1 MDNKKK
7 QVSSADQNNNVK
19 KKILFIIWSFTFGG
33 GAEKILA
40 NLVNKM
46 DLDKY
51 DIDIIEYWH
60 VNTQTE
66 KVNDR
71 INVLEP
77 IVDSTKASKFE
88 KLFKKI
94 LLEHFPNVLRKKY
107 IKKEYDYEIA
117 FNYMIPTFLL
127 SKTCKT
133 ISWMHGDIY
142 ELNENKRNKKLQR
155 KSLKCVNKIVAISEN
170 TYNSIIDVFPEFKDK
185 TCIINNSFDI
195 KTLEEKSNEK
205 IDLKKTKFTML
216 FAGRL
221 DENKNPLFLI
231 NVAKILKQRNIDFEL
246 WMIGIGDLKEKVEKK
261 IEEYNLKENVKILG
275 YQRNPYPY
283 FKMTDIV
290 LLSSKSEGFPTVLA
304 ESLIFGKPFVTTQVG
319 GTLELSCGGKC
330 GFVTND
336 IEEYA
341 ENIITLIT
349 NKKIYTDMSKNG
361 KISIKKFTPEYQ
373 LEKLDKLL
381 KEIEDKKI

>member
-1 MDNKKK
+1 MRCDNKKLQTK
-7 QVSSADQNNNVK
+7 EIKNAK
-19 KKILFIIWSFTFGG
+19 KKILFIIWSFTYGG

-66 KVNDR
+66 KVDDR
-71 INVLEP
+71 INILKP
-77 IVDSTKASKFE
+77 IVDATKASKFE
-88 KLFKKI
+88 KLSKKI
-94 LLEHFPNVLRKKY
+94 LLEHFPNVLRNKY
-107 IKKEYDYEIA
+107 INKEYDYEIA

-127 SKTCKT
+127 SKKCKT

-142 ELNENKRNKKLQR
+142 DLKENKKNRKLQKR
-155 KSLKCVNKIVAISEN
+155 SLRHVNKIVAISEN

-185 TCIINNSFDI
+185 TCVINNSFDI
-195 KTLEEKSNEK
+195 ETLEKKSKEK
-205 IDLKKTKFTML
+205 IDIKKNKFTML
-216 FAGRL
+216 FAGRF

-231 NVAKILKQRNIDFEL
+231 NVAKILKEKNIDFDL
-246 WMIGIGDLKEKVEKK
+246 LMIGIGDLKEKVEKK
-261 IEEYNLKENVKILG
+261 IEEYGLKENVKILG
-275 YQRNPYPY
+275 YQKNPYPY

-304 ESLIFGKPFVTTQVG
+304 ESLIFGKPFVSTKVG
-319 GTLELSCGGKC
+319 GTSELSCNGKC

-341 ENIITLIT
+341 EDIITLIN
-349 NKKIYTDMSKNG
+349 NKKVYDDMSKNG

-373 LEKLDKLL
+373 LEKIEKLL
-381 KEIEDKKI
+381 KDIDN